1 MPASGGQEP
10 GPRRMESGISVVVT
24 RGLLI
29 AHNRGL
35 LVASGGRASL
45 FKALPTTHEVDS
57 ILPVTAAS
65 PSLSCRPIRGVQ

>member
-10 GPRRMESGISVVVT
+10 GPHRMESGIPVAVT

-29 AHNRGL
+29 AHNRGP

-45 FKALPTTHEVDS
+45 SKALSTTHEVDS
-57 ILPVTAAS
+57 ILPE
-65 PSLSCRPIRGVQ
+65 